1 MKTSAKQPSESP
13 YEDSELVLLSTS
25 MDMAG
30 EVGWL
35 PDLLLMGVI
44 SPWCCQPD
52 VISCLILSSGGQCQP
67 MGLYKFVDVYRWV
80 SSS

>member
-35 PDLLLMGVI
+35 PDLLSDGCYFPMV
-44 SPWCCQPD
+44 
-52 VISCLILSSGGQCQP
+52 LST
-67 MGLYKFVDVYRWV
+67 
-80 SSS
+80 